1 MLVSLLKHVPADELS
16 ICSNSV
22 ARQRRRGQAHMLLRD
37 MRGVMQYNI
46 VLVRMQLSTV
56 YLLI

>member
-1 MLVSLLKHVPADELS
+1 MLASLLKHVPADELS
-16 ICSNSV
+16 ICSNSG